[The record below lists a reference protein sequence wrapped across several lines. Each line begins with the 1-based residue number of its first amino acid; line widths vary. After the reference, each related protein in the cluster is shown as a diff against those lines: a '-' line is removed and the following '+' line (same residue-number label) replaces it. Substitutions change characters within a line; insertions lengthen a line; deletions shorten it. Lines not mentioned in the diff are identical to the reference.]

1 MTYNVLVYN
10 TSPSNYNSVYVLM
23 LRAKR
28 FSRLFIED
36 ISCRH
41 CDGRMNGW
49 CGVGCV
55 ASGVLFS
62 SVRLTDSVQTKRNE
76 FEWKK
81 RNGRKDLGQ
90 MCFFNKMLLVFH

>member
-49 CGVGCV
+49 CGVGCG

-62 SVRLTDSVQTKRNE
+62 SVRLTDIVCKQKGMSS
-76 FEWKK
+76 
-81 RNGRKDLGQ
+81 NGKNGMEGRI
-90 MCFFNKMLLVFH
+90 